1 MPPPDSDLARWFAEQ
16 VLPHEADLRG
26 WLQARFPV
34 LTDVDDVVQESYQRL
49 LRVQSTG
56 SIANPRA
63 FLFVSARNVAL
74 NQLRRLR
81 RERRDLWT
89 ENAVAA
95 TPADGPRPPDA
106 VAGDEEL
113 QLLVAAIEQLPSRC
127 REVMTL
133 RKIDGLSQKEVAARL
148 GIAEHTVEVH
158 SRLGLQKCT
167 EFFRLRGYGRGGRA

>member
-1 MPPPDSDLARWFAEQ
+1 MPPHESDQARWFAEQ

-49 LRVQSTG
+49 LRVQATG
-56 SIANPRA
+56 PIANARA

-81 RERRDLWT
+81 RERRDDWPEEALAT
-89 ENAVAA
+89 
-95 TPADGPRPPDA
+95 TPADGPRPADA
-106 VAGDEEL
+106 VAGSEEL
-113 QLLVAAIEQLPSRC
+113 RLLVAAIEQLPARC

-133 RKIDGLSQKEVAARL
+133 RKIDGLSQREVAARL
-148 GIAEHTVEVH
+148 GIAEHTVEAH
-158 SRLGLQKCT
+158 SRVGLQKCT
-167 EFFRLRGYGRGGRA
+167 EFFRQRGYGRKRRP

>member
-1 MPPPDSDLARWFAEQ
+1 MPPHDSEQARWFAEQ

-49 LRVQSTG
+49 LRVQATG
-56 SIANPRA
+56 PIANARA
-63 FLFVSARNVAL
+63 FLFVSARNVAF

-81 RERRDLWT
+81 RERRDPWAEDAIAT
-89 ENAVAA
+89 
-95 TPADGPRPPDA
+95 TPAEDPRPPDA
-106 VAGDEEL
+106 VARSEEL
-113 QLLVAAIEQLPSRC
+113 QLLVEAIEQLPTRC

-158 SRLGLQKCT
+158 SRIGLQKCT
-167 EFFRLRGYGRGGRA
+167 EFFRLRGYGRGRRA